1 MLGFLTSSAFASGL
15 STRPIGCEISSAAFC
30 TVPKLR
36 MMPLNCVI
44 NRPSRK
50 LRRSTSASVK
60 ATAPE
65 LILPESHRS
74 IQSAAMEV
82 IITPDSS
89 AMEARTPV
97 MKRVNVMVA
106 CWKISK
112 PCRM

>member
-1 MLGFLTSSAFASGL
+1 M
-15 STRPIGCEISSAAFC
+15 
-30 TVPKLR
+30 
-36 MMPLNCVI
+36 NCVI

-50 LRRSTSASVK
+50 LRRRTSASVK

-65 LILPESHRS
+65 LILPDSQRS
-74 IQSAAMEV
+74 IHSAAIDV

-97 MKRVNVMVA
+97 MNRVNVIVA
-106 CWKISK
+106 FWKISK